1 MPALSMMQHDKQD
14 HLCHKSQIVK
24 LDPSIIIKLLGV
36 QYQVRLR
43 VLLVQPPAQIVL
55 SAAVQ
60 G

>member
-1 MPALSMMQHDKQD
+1 MIQHDKQD